1 MLLIGLTYTLHVL
14 QFDYGTCLHC
24 YIDAKTI
31 YCEALFQTASPLTVE
46 FYFLF
51 VKQLSNL
58 KLVLLR
64 LFPTLCAREWAVF
77 ITWWITFSFSWNAV
91 TVLWHSGLWAD
102 THTHMSFMI
111 WVPKP
116 CRKLHPI
123 MKVPMFIHHQT
134 MVYLLLRR
142 ACLYILLKAR
152 CLYLI
157 MFAPLM
163 AVFIPMVTPK

>member
-1 MLLIGLTYTLHVL
+1 MSCNLTMARLHR
-14 QFDYGTCLHC
+14 
-24 YIDAKTI
+24 YIDAKTT
-31 YCEALFQTASPLTVE
+31 YCEDSDSQPTNCWVLFSLYKAV
-46 FYFLF
+46 
-51 VKQLSNL
+51 VNL
-58 KLVLLR
+58 KLVHLR

-77 ITWWITFSFSWNAV
+77 ITWWITFSFPWNAV

-102 THTHMSFMI
+102 THTHMSVMI

-116 CRKLHPI
+116 CRKLRPI

-142 ACLYILLKAR
+142 ACLYILLKAC

-163 AVFIPMVTPK
+163 AAFIPMVTPK